1 MLMTAEP
8 RQGACFGL
16 AFGARAAEPRGAGTG
31 DAGFTLTAFHVVPIR
46 VEVVID
52 IHAARVC
59 LPAGCVSRG
68 GDKRLPMTGGGSAVQ
83 GDFHAVGIDA
93 GHDNGVGGAFPRI
106 AQRGRHGEPLHAV
119 EPRGNQR
126 TAAVGAAADNGVDIP
141 SAEAFADDAD
151 ADAPLFRK
159 TADSFDLT
167 EIIGINQ
174 PITLSEVKICS

>member
-1 MLMTAEP
+1 M
-8 RQGACFGL
+8 
-16 AFGARAAEPRGAGTG
+16 
-31 DAGFTLTAFHVVPIR
+31 
-46 VEVVID
+46 
-52 IHAARVC
+52 
-59 LPAGCVSRG
+59 
-68 GDKRLPMTGGGSAVQ
+68 Q

-106 AQRGRHGEPLHAV
+106 AQRGRYGEPLHAV

-151 ADAPLFRK
+151 ADVPLFRK